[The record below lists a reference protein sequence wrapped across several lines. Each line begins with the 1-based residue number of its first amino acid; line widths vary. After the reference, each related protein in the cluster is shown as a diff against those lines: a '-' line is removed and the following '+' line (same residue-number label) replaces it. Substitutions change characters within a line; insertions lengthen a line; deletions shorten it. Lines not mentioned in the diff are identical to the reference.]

1 MRDINEPLRIAY
13 AAALSQIANV
23 PIFYQYL
30 PSSLQPDNYIVYRSI
45 TNNDSST
52 KSSFDTV
59 TNITVEIHTKS
70 NIGNRGLSADT
81 IADSV
86 LQLIYPSKQTNL
98 SLNRG
103 QILSTEVSNDTT
115 LDFVQH
121 NQFGYISRYITFRHN
136 IFVDGSYSGGSG
148 GSVLSPGAVLRID
161 YTGTGGESG
170 FTDARLQNKNVIEV
184 NKDGV
189 SCAEIITIGTPI
201 DKQALYNTNT
211 GTVTFAGEL
220 EINEKIFVLYQLN

>member
-23 PIFYQYL
+23 PVFYQYL
-30 PSSLQPDNYIVYRSI
+30 PSDRNENNYIVFRSI
-45 TNNDSST
+45 NNNDTST

-81 IADSV
+81 IADYV

-103 QILSTEVSNDTT
+103 QMLSTEVSNDVTQ
-115 LDFVQH
+115 DFTQR
-121 NQFGYISRYITFRHN
+121 NQFGYISRFITFRHN
-136 IFVDGSYSGGSG
+136 IFVEGTSAGSG
-148 GSVLSPGAVLRID
+148 RTVLSPGAVFRKQL
-161 YTGTGGESG
+161 TVTAGQTV
-170 FTDARLQNKNVIEV
+170 FTDGDLQNKNIIDVSV
-184 NKDGV
+184 DGV
-189 SCAEIITIGTPI
+189 SCTEIITSGVPQA
-201 DKQALYNTNT
+201 KEALYD
-211 GTVTFAGEL
+211 TVTGSITLAVPTEG
-220 EINEKIFVLYQLN
+220 NEKIFVLYQLN